1 MVRYFAWRLA
11 LGILV
16 LWAAFTLSFLLL
28 YLLPGDAAAVAAA
41 GGGEGAADPA
51 AIEAL
56 RAELGLDAP
65 FHEQYLAAL
74 GGALVL
80 DFGSSVQN
88 GIPATEVLARALPS
102 TATLA
107 GASLVLSVVGGVGLA
122 LVSNLVRSSWLRG
135 ILQSLPSLAIAVPT
149 FWLGL
154 LLLQVFSFQL
164 GWVPA
169 FGSTGFVGLILPAL
183 TLSIPTGA
191 YLAQVLTRSL
201 HETLSRP
208 FVEQARAK
216 GARDTRILIRHALRN
231 AALPTLTIG
240 GVLVGQLLAG
250 TVVTE
255 TVFSRDGVGRMIVT
269 AVANRDIPL
278 VMIAVV
284 FAAVVFVVTNLIVDA
299 LYPLI
304 DPRLTH
310 STKQQ
315 RPSSKGRSTSTLT
328 PGLAPTEPAKAAKNE
343 VPA

>member
-1 MVRYFAWRLA
+1 MARFFAVRLA
-11 LGILV
+11 LGALV

-51 AIEAL
+51 AVEAL

-65 FHEQYLAAL
+65 LHEQYLTAL

-88 GIPATEVLARALPS
+88 GIPALDVLTRALPS

-107 GASLVLSVVGGVGLA
+107 GAALVLSIVGGIGLA
-122 LVSNLVRSSWLRG
+122 VLSNLVRSSWLRG
-135 ILQSLPSLAIAVPT
+135 VLQSLPSLAIAVPT

-154 LLLQVFSFQL
+154 LLLQVFSFRL

-183 TLSIPTGA
+183 TLAIPTGA

-201 HETLSRP
+201 HETLARP

-216 GARDTRILIRHALRN
+216 GAGETRILVRHALRN

-284 FAAVVFVVTNLIVDA
+284 FAAVVFVVTNLLVDA

-304 DPRLTH
+304 DPRLAH
-310 STKQQ
+310 SAGQGGAGASRRDT
-315 RPSSKGRSTSTLT
+315 
-328 PGLAPTEPAKAAKNE
+328 APALVAAPNDPAKASRNE